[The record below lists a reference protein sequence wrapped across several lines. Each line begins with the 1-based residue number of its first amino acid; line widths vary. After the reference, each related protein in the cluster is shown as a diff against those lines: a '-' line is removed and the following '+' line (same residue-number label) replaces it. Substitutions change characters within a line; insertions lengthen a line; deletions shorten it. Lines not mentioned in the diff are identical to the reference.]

1 MSIAFS
7 EDKNREV
14 FVLGCGV
21 SGLTCGIRLLEKGFR
36 VQIIAHALS
45 PNTTSDIAPAY
56 WSPFRVYPEGRVL
69 KWGKHSYKE
78 FIHLSTESGTG
89 VSLIQLM
96 ELYDH
101 DVANPWWERAVP
113 ECRRASQYEVP
124 PGFKEAY
131 LVEVPLIETPIYM
144 QYLLRRF
151 DEMGGKNM
159 KLDVKLSSL
168 KELYGEERIIVNCS
182 GLGAYDVCGD
192 KDTYPIRGQI
202 IRTTNPG
209 ISQCYH
215 HESERNGITY
225 IVPRSG
231 DCILGGT
238 AQEYDWNTEID
249 MAAANQIFERCTALE
264 PSLCDAKVLEH
275 RVGLRPGRK
284 EVRLELEIVSEGCA
298 VIHNYGHGGAG
309 FTLSW
314 GCAEEVAAIVGQ
326 FVAEEFV

>member
-1 MSIAFS
+1 MSVTFS
-7 EDKNREV
+7 EDNNPEV

-21 SGLTCGIRLLEKGFR
+21 SGLTCAIRLLEKGFW
-36 VQIIAHALS
+36 VQIIAHSL
-45 PNTTSDIAPAY
+45 PPHTTSDIAPAY

-69 KWGKHSYKE
+69 KWGKYSHKE
-78 FIHLSTESGTG
+78 FIHLSTKAGTG

-101 DVANPWWERAVP
+101 EVANPWWERAVP
-113 ECRRASQYEVP
+113 ECVRASRDEVP
-124 PGFKEAY
+124 SGFKDAY
-131 LVEVPLIETPIYM
+131 LVDIPLIETPIYM
-144 QYLLRRF
+144 QYLVRRF
-151 DEMGGKNM
+151 NEMGGKIM

-182 GLGAYDVCGD
+182 GLGAYDVCAD

-209 ISQCYH
+209 ISRCYH
-215 HESERNGITY
+215 YESERNGITY
-225 IVPRSG
+225 IVPRTG

-249 MAAANQIFERCTALE
+249 IATANQIFERCKALE
-264 PSLCDAKVLEH
+264 PSLGDARVLEH

-284 EVRLELEIVSEGCA
+284 EVFLELERVSGGCA

-314 GCAEEVAAIVGQ
+314 GCAEEVAELVGQ
-326 FVAEEFV
+326 FVTEEFK